1 MFKYL
6 QCLKNYPY
14 HYIYVLRR
22 YVIKYCGTLNI
33 RGYQSDICTT
43 QTGMLVKWFSI
54 IIPNHSVC
62 LLIDN
67 RHYRSTREIV
77 AF

>member
-1 MFKYL
+1 MFKKIL
-6 QCLKNYPY
+6 INI
-14 HYIYVLRR
+14 YIYNVLRK
-22 YVIKYCGTLNI
+22 YVIKYCGTKIINI
-33 RGYQSDICTT
+33 RGYQDIYIT
-43 QTGMLVKWFSI
+43 QIGMFVKWFSI

-62 LLIDN
+62 PLIDN

>member
-1 MFKYL
+1 MPKKINL
-6 QCLKNYPY
+6 TI
-14 HYIYVLRR
+14 IYVYNVLRK
-22 YVIKYCGTLNI
+22 YVIKYYGTINI
-33 RGYQSDICTT
+33 QGYQSDIYTT

-62 LLIDN
+62 PLIDN